1 MKRKKAVL
9 IFLVVIVINLLS
21 ACSNPSVSTTVG
33 FTTPLTTENPELAP
47 QYSYRVINS
56 FPHDPAAF
64 TQGLVIDEGY
74 LYESTGKNGK
84 SSLRKVELTSGKIL
98 NQYNLPDEYFGEG
111 MTIFQEKII
120 QLTWKSKTGFVYS
133 REDFTPLQQFSYS
146 TEGWG
151 MTHDN
156 SRLIMSDGT
165 ANLFFLNPDTFEL
178 TGSILIQDGDT
189 PVTRLNELEYING
202 KIFANIWLTDKIAI
216 IDPQK
221 GKVVSW
227 IDLTGILQ
235 VEPGVKMDVL
245 NGIAYDEIQNRLF
258 ITGKFWPTLFEIEL
272 VPRTDKPQQ
281 AIITEKAP

>member
-1 MKRKKAVL
+1 VKRKTAII
-9 IFLVVIVINLLS
+9 IFLVVFIINLIS

-33 FTTPLTTENPELAP
+33 FTTPFTTENPKLAP

-189 PVTRLNELEYING
+189 PVIRLNELEYING
-202 KIFANIWLTDKIAI
+202 KIFANIWLTDTIAI

-235 VEPGVKMDVL
+235 VEPGVKTDVL

-272 VPRTDKPQQ
+272 VPKTD
-281 AIITEKAP
+281 